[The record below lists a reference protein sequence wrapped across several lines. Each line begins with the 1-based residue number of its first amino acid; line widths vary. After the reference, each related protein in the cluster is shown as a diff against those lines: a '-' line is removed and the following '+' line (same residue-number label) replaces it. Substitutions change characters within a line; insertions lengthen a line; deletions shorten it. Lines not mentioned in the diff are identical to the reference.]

1 MAVNSPSLRRP
12 DTSEYAPFYETYVG
26 KVSESDIL
34 TVLRAEREGTLSWLA
49 NLPAP
54 KIEYRY
60 APEKWTLRQVFGHV
74 LDMEWVF
81 AARAV
86 HFARAVP
93 GGMPGVEQED
103 AMRVAN
109 FEARPW
115 RAMMDEFASLRAAN
129 ILFFEGLDDA
139 GWSRSGIA
147 SGNPVTVR
155 ALAYIIA
162 GHQRHHWGVI
172 RDRYL
177 G

>member
-1 MAVNSPSLRRP
+1 MAVNSSLLRRP
-12 DTSEYAPFYETYVG
+12 EKSEYAPFYETYVG
-26 KVSESDIL
+26 KVSETDIL
-34 TVLRAEREGTLSWLA
+34 SVLRSERENTLALVG
-49 NLPAP
+49 NLPAA

-81 AARAV
+81 AMRAV

-93 GGMPGVEQED
+93 GNLPGVEQED
-103 AMRVAN
+103 VMRVAN

-115 RAMMDEFASLRAAN
+115 RSMVDEFASLRAAN
-129 ILFFEGLDDA
+129 TLFFEGLDEA
-139 GWSRSGIA
+139 GWSRSGVA
-147 SGNPVTVR
+147 SNNPVTVR

-172 RDRYL
+172 RERYL

>member
-1 MAVNSPSLRRP
+1 MAIHSAIQRRP
-12 DTSEYAPFYETYVG
+12 DTSEYAPYYETYVSR
-26 KVSESDIL
+26 VPEIDIL
-34 TVLRAEREGTLSWLA
+34 SVLRVERETTLALMGNLA
-49 NLPAP
+49 AA

-60 APEKWTLRQVFGHV
+60 APEKWTVRQVFGHV

-93 GGMPGVEQED
+93 GEMPGVEQED

-115 RAMMDEFASLRAAN
+115 LAMVDEFAQLRAAN
-129 ILFFEGLDDA
+129 ILFFEGLDEA
-139 GWSRSGIA
+139 AWSRGGIA
-147 SGNPVTVR
+147 SGHPVTVR

-162 GHQRHHWGVI
+162 GHQRHHWGVV
-172 RDRYL
+172 RERYL